1 MKSRLMI
8 SFDDGFLRALD
19 DYRAS
24 KRPVLPRTEAI
35 RILASDGLLAWLN
48 EQPDH
53 EAIASE
59 VSDG

>member
-1 MKSRLMI
+1 MKKRLII
-8 SFDDGFLRALD
+8 SFDDGFLEALD

-24 KRPVLPRTEAI
+24 RRPVLPRTEAI
-35 RILASDGLLAWLN
+35 RVLASDGLLAWMN
-48 EQPDH
+48 ETPDH